1 MLMSE
6 ELKECVLFDSSLIR
20 EMPQKTPSWL
30 ELAELESKIS
40 LQIVTAFTKKSLKQ
54 LILK

>member
-6 ELKECVLFDSSLIR
+6 ELKECVLFDPSLIS